1 MSIDPRS
8 TRLFIGLG
16 VVAAILLA
24 KIFSIQVLDDHYKID
39 ADNNT
44 TVREIIYPTRG
55 VIYDR
60 NGNIL
65 VGNKV
70 AYDILVNPRDLEK
83 VEFDTVGLA
92 AALDT
97 TVEFIR
103 GKMQEYR
110 KNRRKIGFQSVTMI
124 KQIPAETYN
133 KFAEVQYRFPGFKG
147 QVRGIRDYPINAGG
161 NLLGYVS
168 EVDQNYMDS
177 HPGEYRSGDY
187 AGKTGIEAAR
197 EKDLRGEKGYHIFL
211 RNSKNQIEQ
220 PYKDG
225 EFDKEAVPGHDIVT
239 TIDAQLQQYGQEL
252 MRNKVGAIVAIE
264 PGTGEILSLVSSPG
278 IDVSQLADIGKY
290 YQEILAD
297 PYRPMYNRA
306 VQASYPP
313 GSVFKLVNGLVG
325 LEEGV
330 LRPEMT
336 YPCSHGYHFGAGHK
350 LGCHGHKSP
359 LNMEESIMMSCNA
372 YYCYVLKN
380 ILDNRKF
387 EGDYGE
393 ALDHWHD
400 MVTSFGFGTKLGSD
414 FPNELS
420 GSIPTSKPYN
430 RAYGKGRWN
439 STTVISL
446 SIGQGEILATPMHL
460 ANLCATVANRGYY
473 YIPHIIK
480 ASEGVEIDPKY
491 YEKQYT
497 KVSLEHFPKVIKGM
511 WRAVNSGAG
520 MGGTAWVAHIDGLDV
535 CGKTGTAQNPRG
547 ADNSV
552 FICFAPMDNPKIA
565 IAAYVENGGFG
576 ATYAAPMASLMVE
589 MYLNGEVKRT
599 EWTSPSL
606 VNHSRLRSTPLPIS
620 LSRVQRSWLAT
631 TKRP

>member
-1 MSIDPRS
+1 MTTDTRH
-8 TRLFIGLG
+8 TRLLIGLG

-24 KIFSIQVLDDHYKID
+24 KIFSIQVLDDHYKTD

-60 NGNIL
+60 NGDIL

-70 AYDILVNPRDLEK
+70 AYDILVNPRD
-83 VEFDTVGLA
+83 VGEFDTLA
-92 AALDT
+92 LATALDVT
-97 TVEFIR
+97 PEFIR
-103 GKMQEYR
+103 GKMDEYQR
-110 KNRRKIGFQSVTMI
+110 NRRKIGFQSVTMI

-168 EVDQNYMDS
+168 EVNQAYIDN

-187 AGKTGIEAAR
+187 AGMTGIEAAR

-252 MRNKVGAIVAIE
+252 MQNKVGAIVAIE

-278 IDVSQLADIGKY
+278 IDVNQLADIGKY
-290 YQEILAD
+290 YQEIAKD

-313 GSVFKLVNGLVG
+313 GSVFKLVNGLIG

-330 LRPEMT
+330 LRPEMM
-336 YPCSHGYHFGAGHK
+336 YPCNHGYYFGAGHK

-372 YYCYVLKN
+372 YYCYVLKS

-387 EGDYGE
+387 DGDYGE

-414 FPNELS
+414 FPAELS
-420 GSIPTSKPYN
+420 GSIPTSKTYN

-460 ANLCATVANRGYY
+460 ANLCAIVANRGFY

-520 MGGTAWVAHIDGLDV
+520 MGGTAWIAHIDGIDV

-589 MYLNGEVKRT
+589 KYLNGEVKRT
-599 EWTSPSL
+599 DLEKRMKEANL
-606 VNHSRLRSTPLPIS
+606 M
-620 LSRVQRSWLAT
+620 SRV
-631 TKRP
+631 KKD